1 MSVND
6 ESINTGRLDL
16 VLLRAETLRA
26 LLVDDREGASR
37 EQGIPLPAEFSDS
50 LHGQFLTIQLQRA
63 EAFPESRGWGVRV
76 IVRRADGHVIG
87 HAGLHGPPESVGRA
101 EIGYSVFAAFRGQ
114 GYATETARALAD
126 WARVQGERT
135 LFASV
140 SPTNR
145 PSLAV
150 VHKLGFRQTGVQV
163 DQVDGPELVFELILD
178 ADGVSRQAERTGDS
192 NHSGRADDGSPRED
206 GVHGGRAGHEQ
217 PPTT

>member
-1 MSVND
+1 MSD

-16 VLLRAETLRA
+16 VLLRAATLRA

-50 LHGQFLTIQLQRA
+50 LHGQFLTTHLQRA
-63 EAFPESRGWGVRV
+63 AAFPGSRGWGVRV
-76 IVRRADGHVIG
+76 IVRQADGRVIG
-87 HAGLHGPPESVGRA
+87 HAGFHGPPDAVGRA

-126 WARVQGERT
+126 WARAQGERT

-140 SPTNR
+140 SPVNQ

-150 VHKLGFRQTGVQV
+150 VHKLGFRQAGVQV
-163 DQVDGPELVFELILD
+163 DQGRGPELVFELILD
-178 ADGVSRQAERTGDS
+178 ADGVSRQADRTGES
-192 NHSGRADDGSPRED
+192 NHSGRADEAAHARD
-206 GVHGGRAGHEQ
+206 GVHRGRAGHEQ
-217 PPTT
+217 PPT